1 MPAPPTPESPLP
13 PHAVSTPVSS
23 APRVNVVRPRD
34 SSGRFIPRSGARDNT
49 PDEAADSPRMQ
60 NEAGSSSRDG
70 QQIRVDPPD
79 HVVIAG
85 DSEVPREGSEIEG
98 DDDNPNFQRVP
109 GQVSDEHC
117 IVESQ
122 VQSLQSSE
130 LQLPRRRRR
139 ITSQQFERHVRAR
152 QSTSSVPLFFQVKQH
167 WHSVRV
173 AWNLLV
179 CLQTMEKGWC

>member
-1 MPAPPTPESPLP
+1 
-13 PHAVSTPVSS
+13 
-23 APRVNVVRPRD
+23 
-34 SSGRFIPRSGARDNT
+34 
-49 PDEAADSPRMQ
+49 MQ
-60 NEAGSSSRDG
+60 NEPGSSSRDG
-70 QQIRVDPPD
+70 HRIRVDPPD
-79 HVVIAG
+79 YVVIPS

-98 DDDNPNFQRVP
+98 DDDNPNFQRGP
-109 GQVSDEHC
+109 GQVSDEHA
-117 IVESQ
+117 IVESK

-152 QSTSSVPLFFQVKQH
+152 QSTSSVPPIFQVKQH

-179 CLQTMEKGWC
+179 CRQTMEKGWC